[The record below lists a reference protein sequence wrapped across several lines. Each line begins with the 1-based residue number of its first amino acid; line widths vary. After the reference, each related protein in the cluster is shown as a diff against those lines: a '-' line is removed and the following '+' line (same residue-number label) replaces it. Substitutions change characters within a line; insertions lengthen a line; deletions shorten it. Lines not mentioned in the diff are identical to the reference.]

1 MKTKKTNPK
10 AAKASRLFDSMSQ
23 AASAME
29 LPTELLKRA
38 KARGCPAFRPG
49 GRVDEVGLREW
60 LAAHGD
66 EITEGDTKL
75 SLQIEK
81 LREEVRKLRLVND
94 ERDGVLVEKSKVIDA
109 IQRAGA
115 AWHSERLRMEA
126 EWPAKLAGIVSVPE
140 MASKVKE
147 QMDRVSAVLN
157 GLGREFQSL

>member
-1 MKTKKTNPK
+1 MPKAKTK
-10 AAKASRLFDSMSQ
+10 SRLFDSMSQ

-38 KARGCPAFRPG
+38 KAGGCPAFRPG

-94 ERDGVLVEKSKVIDA
+94 ERDGVLVEKSKVIAA

-115 AWHSERLRMEA
+115 AWHSARLRIEA
-126 EWPAKLAGIVSVPE
+126 QEPAKLVGINAVPE
-140 MASKVKE
+140 MAGQVKRL
-147 QMDRVSAVLN
+147 MDEVTAVLN